1 MKPIVALL
9 LLVAF
14 AIILCSCGNMS
25 VTHTTYTFDYAYIEL
40 PNGQIVQGEVDAW
53 CNYGNNSVQVIID
66 DVVYLTHYENVVL
79 VSK

>member
-1 MKPIVALL
+1 MKPIIALL

-14 AIILCSCGNMS
+14 ALILCSCGNM
-25 VTHTTYTFDYAYIEL
+25 TIIDTTYTFDYAYIEL
-40 PNGQIVQGEVDAW
+40 PNGQTVQGEVDAW
-53 CNYGNNSVQVIID
+53 CDYESDCVQVTID